1 MDKKTSKAE
10 EKLNKIKGFFS
21 KKKAEAKFKL
31 GVQIGPGRK
40 LNAEASSTS
49 QGPAKK
55 PAKDAY
61 VAPKRDHLTDEAS
74 RAANAAMSRFQGKT
88 EDFDFSLQ
96 AIRVRFFSL
105 SFLIK
110 FILNSFQ
117 AQARKELEAERASA
131 KESTSGET
139 PVQKEPEPDT
149 TSQYAVQGVFF
160 RCPFISEEILPKKEW
175 KVKIKEFLYEQLE
188 QERGLTSCLI
198 IHNCNIKD
206 KIEPCVETLIRYV
219 ENIIN
224 HPDEEKYR
232 KIRMSN
238 RIFTEKVETVE
249 GAYDFLTSVGF
260 TEQTIDDDKFLIF
273 GLDVT
278 ENLENMNTLLEA
290 LQCSE
295 TIPLELDRNLQVLLP
310 SQIRVTALPP
320 EFFRVT
326 VDELKREQQMRAEA
340 IERSQILMTKTM
352 REKEEQR
359 VINRYN
365 FALIRVRFPDGVYLQ
380 GTFNVFEKLENVFE
394 MVKSCL
400 KVDDAEFSLVCPT
413 GHKFNGTED
422 REKSLHDLKL
432 IPNTVLNFAYEGEA
446 KNLKEYLKEEML
458 VLIQQV

>member
-10 EKLNKIKGFFS
+10 EKLNKIKGFFT

-31 GVQIGPGRK
+31 GVAGPGRK
-40 LNAEASSTS
+40 LNDDSPTVS
-49 QGPAKK
+49 QPAKK
-55 PAKDAY
+55 TAKDAY
-61 VAPKRDHLTDEAS
+61 VPPKRDHLTDEAK
-74 RAANAAMSRFQGKT
+74 RAAAAAMSRFQGKT

-96 AIRVRFFSL
+96 AIR
-105 SFLIK
+105 
-110 FILNSFQ
+110 
-117 AQARKELEAERASA
+117 AQARKELEAERAAA
-131 KESTSGET
+131 KESTSVE
-139 PVQKEPEPDT
+139 VAKEVDPDQA
-149 TSQYAVQGVFF
+149 SQFAVQGVFF

-198 IHNCNIKD
+198 IHNCNTKE
-206 KIEPCVETLIRYV
+206 KIEPCVETLIRYI

-238 RIFTEKVETVE
+238 RIYQEKVESVE
-249 GAYDFLTSVGF
+249 GAFDFLTSIGF
-260 TEQTIDDDKFLIF
+260 EEQTIDDEKFLIF
-273 GLDVT
+273 AKDVA

-290 LQCSE
+290 LKCSE
-295 TIPLELDRNLQVLLP
+295 PIPIELDRNLQVLLP
-310 SQIRVTALPP
+310 SQVRVTALPP

-326 VDELKREQQMRAEA
+326 VEELKREQQARAEA
-340 IERSQILMTKTM
+340 LERSQILMTKTM

-380 GTFNVFEKLENVFE
+380 GTFHVFEKLEDVFE
-394 MVKSCL
+394 MVKSAL
-400 KVDDAEFSLVCPT
+400 KTSEAEFSLVSPT
-413 GHKFNGTED
+413 GHKFNGSED

-432 IPNTVLNFAYEGEA
+432 IPNTVLNFAYEGES
-446 KNLKEYLKEEML
+446 KSLKEYLKEEML